1 MLHFPVLLEESIGF
15 LVDNKS
21 GSFLDCTFGR
31 GGHSKSILNTI
42 TDQGELTACDKDPDA
57 IEYANNSIKDPRF
70 KIIHKSFNE
79 IDSIFKARSLDGILF
94 DLGTCS
100 THFDDKSRGFSF
112 QDTGPLDM
120 RFNFNT
126 GYPVSEWINTTN
138 EKDLVDVLFKYG
150 QEKNARSIAKA
161 ICISR
166 KESSIETTSQ
176 LADIIVSVSSK
187 KYTKIHPAT
196 KSFQAF
202 RIFINNELEE
212 LEQAL
217 EKSKQLIKIG
227 GKIVVISFHS
237 LEDSIVKNSFK
248 TKIQAFPKEIPI
260 NPIITKEF
268 DCIAR
273 KIRPSSDEISKNKR
287 SRSAIMRVFK
297 KLP

>member
-1 MLHFPVLLEESIGF
+1 
-15 LVDNKS
+15 
-21 GSFLDCTFGR
+21 
-31 GGHSKSILNTI
+31 
-42 TDQGELTACDKDPDA
+42 
-57 IEYANNSIKDPRF
+57 
-70 KIIHKSFNE
+70 
-79 IDSIFKARSLDGILF
+79 
-94 DLGTCS
+94 
-100 THFDDKSRGFSF
+100 
-112 QDTGPLDM
+112 M

-126 GYPVSEWINTTN
+126 GYPVSEWINTTS
-138 EKDLVDVLFKYG
+138 EKDLVDVLFRYG

-161 ICISR
+161 ICLSR
-166 KESSIETTSQ
+166 KKSVIETTSQ

-196 KSFQAF
+196 KSFQAL

-217 EKSKQLIKIG
+217 EKSKQLVKIG

-237 LEDSIVKNSFK
+237 LEDSIVKSSFK

-260 NPIITKEF
+260 NPIVTKEF

-273 KIRPSSDEISKNKR
+273 KIRPSSDEIIKNKR